1 MAYEK
6 AERDEIIGNIV
17 LAEWTLFQA
26 VQNVGGRADCQDMP
40 NTFSAMRRAQFDS
53 WPDEALDSYADDL
66 AEAIQAGR
74 NPVAEKYAY
83 IDGLDPPGGVRG
95 APRLSAGGLCREAR
109 PRRADRRD

>member
-40 NTFSAMRRAQFDS
+40 NTFSAMRPQKPSR
-53 WPDEALDSYADDL
+53 L
-66 AEAIQAGR
+66 AGT
-74 NPVAEKYAY
+74 P
-83 IDGLDPPGGVRG
+83 L
-95 APRLSAGGLCREAR
+95 PRST
-109 PRRADRRD
+109 PT